1 VGSEAERKPETT
13 GPVDAVYTWVDGSF
27 PGYAEELLA
36 HATSPHDRNP
46 NRTRDN
52 LELLKYSLRSL
63 ERYAPW
69 LRRVFLVTARPQ
81 LPRWLDPRAPGLR
94 VVHHDEIFEPRHL
107 PTFNSFAIV
116 ASLHRIPG
124 LSRRFL
130 YLEDDRLFGRE
141 TRPSDFATED
151 GRIRVYAKLSGTPSG
166 ARSSDARLSPWN
178 LALARSNQLLDRC
191 HGRARRR
198 SIKEFPLFVDLAS
211 WEEFQVRWKEE
222 IGRTLASRFRSM
234 HDLAPEHLYPY
245 HLLATSRA
253 VRVPLLRVYR
263 DVSYLGLGN
272 SPLATAI
279 GLAWLRW
286 RRPKLYCLN
295 DNFGEHPNP
304 RVVARVERFLEKTY
318 PEPSRFER
326 RPI

>member
-1 VGSEAERKPETT
+1 VRDTI
-13 GPVDAVYTWVDGSF
+13 DAVYTWVDDTF
-27 PGYAEELLA
+27 PGYAEQLEA
-36 HATSPHDRNP
+36 CASNAHDRNP

-52 LELLKYSLRSL
+52 LDLLKYSLRSL

-81 LPRWLDPRAPGLR
+81 LPRWLDPGAPGLR
-94 VVHHDEIFEPRHL
+94 LVHHDEIFDRSHL
-107 PTFNSFAIV
+107 PSFNSFAIV

-124 LSRRFL
+124 LARRFV

-141 TRPSDFATED
+141 VSPADFATAD
-151 GRIRVYAKLSGTPSG
+151 GRIKVYAKLAGTPAG
-166 ARSSDARLSPWN
+166 ARSEDARLSPWN
-178 LALARSNQLLDRC
+178 LALARSNRLLDERY
-191 HGRARRR
+191 GPARRR
-198 SIKEFPLFVDLAS
+198 SVKEFPLCVDLAS
-211 WEEFQVRWKEE
+211 FSELERQWKGE
-222 IGRTLASRFRSM
+222 IARTLASRFRGV
-234 HDLAPEHLYPY
+234 HNVAPEHLYP
-245 HLLATSRA
+245 HFLLEEGRA
-253 VRVPLLRVYR
+253 VRVPLARVYR

-272 SPLATAI
+272 SPLATRL

-295 DNFGEHPNP
+295 DNFGERPNP
-304 RVVARVERFLEKTY
+304 RVVRQVQRFLEAAY